1 MNTRRVRFVVALL
14 GSQLSASLVSFRAT
28 AETPVPTVA
37 PAEIVGVRP
46 RAPIVMKAASPRVD
60 VASLMARPVLP
71 GVAPIRAAPARV
83 NPLSAAHGAA
93 AVQQVKKDTTSP
105 QLAQRRLIGWIAGSV
120 GLAGIGLGATTSV
133 MALSKSPPAD
143 RQCADPI
150 RICSPDGKALSGSSS
165 LSTLSAAGWAIGA
178 IGIATG
184 TVLILTSNKKTG
196 QETALGPDIYK
207 RGGGL
212 SVRRSF

>member
-1 MNTRRVRFVVALL
+1 MRFAVALL

-28 AETPVPTVA
+28 AETPAPTVA

-46 RAPIVMKAASPRVD
+46 RAPIVTKTASPRVD
-60 VASLMARPVLP
+60 VASLMARPVMP
-71 GVAPIRAAPARV
+71 GVAPISASPARV
-83 NPLSAAHGAA
+83 NPLSSTHGAA
-93 AVQQVKKDTTSP
+93 AVQHVKKDSTSP
-105 QLAQRRLIGWIAGSV
+105 QLAQRRLIGWIAGSI
-120 GLAGIGLGATTSV
+120 GLAGLGLGATTSV
-133 MALSKSPPAD
+133 MALSKTPPTD

-150 RICSPDGKALSGSSS
+150 RICSTDSKMVSGSSS

-184 TVLILTSNKKTG
+184 TVLILTNNKKTG

-212 SVRRSF
+212 NVRRTF